1 MSGENVTSFRIG
13 EIIKAI
19 IDINEDLGKLET

>member
-1 MSGENVTSFRIG
+1 MSGENVTSFHIG
-13 EIIKAI
+13 EIVKAV

>member
-1 MSGENVTSFRIG
+1 MDGENVTSFHIG
-13 EIIKAI
+13 DVIKAV